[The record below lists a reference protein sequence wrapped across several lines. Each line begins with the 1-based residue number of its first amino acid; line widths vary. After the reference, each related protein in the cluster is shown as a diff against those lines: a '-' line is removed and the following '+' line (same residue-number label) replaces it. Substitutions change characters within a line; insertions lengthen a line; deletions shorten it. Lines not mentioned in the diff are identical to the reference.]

1 MKFNRLDFKSG
12 LKKTTLT
19 ALALLSLSAAAPA
32 VSEAATVY
40 YQGTPVYW
48 NYGRTLKVFSFSTV
62 QSNSFEHLATAN
74 HTSSNWQAPGV
85 VAHAQQWVGKT
96 QATAYWNCR

>member
-40 YQGTPVYW
+40 YKGVAVNW
-48 NYGRTLKVFSFSTV
+48 DFGRTRGVYSFSTV
-62 QSNSFEHLATAN
+62 QSSVFKHGATAN
-74 HTSSNWQAPGV
+74 STYSGLKNPRI
-85 VAHAQQWVGKT
+85 VAHAEQYIGFGR
-96 QATAYWNCR
+96 ASAYWNCV